1 MNFIYGNKISE
12 LCIRLNESF
21 FIESTFVR
29 RVSGLL
35 LHDLQLR
42 KLFVCRQVHINEVLV
57 FKKCEIQLKKNIV
70 PFQG

>member
-21 FIESTFVR
+21 FVESTFVR

-42 KLFVCRQVHINEVLV
+42 KLFVGRQVHINEVLV